1 VLLITLPICRR
12 ETLAIADKA
21 RVVLSFQAQARNSLW
36 MLHFAYA
43 SFSMVSRAD
52 SMVPDWLTTV
62 QTEAENN
69 A

>member
-1 VLLITLPICRR
+1 
-12 ETLAIADKA
+12 
-21 RVVLSFQAQARNSLW
+21 VVLSFQAQARNPLW

-43 SFSMVSRAD
+43 SFSMINRAD